1 VHRARP
7 RVARPRQLVALTTAA
22 SCALGLVAVGLVAL
36 RAGGYERDAATLHGF
51 ADLYRRRA
59 DSGLEA
65 IARVV
70 DPLPY
75 AVGGMLCVAAALA
88 RRRGWRAVAVGVV
101 LLGSGLTTQA
111 LKHLFAEPRY
121 TPWLGFD
128 QIDEAS
134 WPSGHATAA
143 MALAL
148 CAVIAVAP
156 RLRAFTALVA
166 GAGAICVSYATLIL
180 TWHYPSDV
188 LAGLLVAGLWVGLA
202 QAVLGRLEDDDG
214 CTPLRGP
221 PAALLASGGVG
232 AVGAAAIVGLASDR
246 AALYPAERV
255 TVFAG
260 ALVLAGVVLA
270 LLVATVTADPE
281 WAERD
286 GRDASTRRRRP
297 PTGSAEDG
305 RTSRAAHARAE
316 RVDSP
321 PRRTPA
327 RGRSPGR
334 S

>member
-1 VHRARP
+1 VRRAWP

-22 SCALGLVAVGLVAL
+22 SCALGLVAVGLVAV
-36 RAGGYERDAATLHGF
+36 RAGGYERDATVLHGF

-59 DSGLEA
+59 DAGLEA
-65 IARVV
+65 IAHAVN
-70 DPLPY
+70 PLPY
-75 AVGGMLCVAAALA
+75 ALLGMLCVAAALA

-101 LLGSGLTTQA
+101 LIGSGLTTQA
-111 LKHLFAEPRY
+111 LKHLLAEPRY

-156 RLRAFTALVA
+156 RLRTVTALVG
-166 GAGAICVSYATLIL
+166 GAGAICVSYATLVL
-180 TWHYPSDV
+180 AWHYPSDV
-188 LAGLLVAGLWVGLA
+188 LAGLLVAGLWVALA
-202 QAVLGRLEDDDG
+202 QAALVRLEDDDEG
-214 CTPLRGP
+214 TLLRGP
-221 PAALLASGGVG
+221 PAALLGIGGAG
-232 AVGAAAIVGLASDR
+232 AMGAAAVVGLAPER
-246 AALYPAERV
+246 GALYPGERV

-286 GRDASTRRRRP
+286 GRGASTPQRRP

-305 RTSRAAHARAE
+305 RTPRAAHDRAE